1 MRSARAGPRSTIW
14 NNPTCLSRRIYVRRA
29 SNSTAPWQNAK
40 GRSPARRRGGIVGDL
55 APLPSLW
62 RAVFTQRHTVGE
74 STRDGGLHRMPAVRR
89 GLGAL
94 HFRHT
99 RSRQAPFDRQA
110 GERAE
115 LDASRS
121 GRKSTAPE
129 PSGDGEAR
137 SSARKPT
144 DAYCELPEL
153 LPAALPEPAPLPV
166 ALVPE
171 GRDDDVE
178 PEPA

>member
-1 MRSARAGPRSTIW
+1 
-14 NNPTCLSRRIYVRRA
+14 
-29 SNSTAPWQNAK
+29 
-40 GRSPARRRGGIVGDL
+40 
-55 APLPSLW
+55 
-62 RAVFTQRHTVGE
+62 
-74 STRDGGLHRMPAVRR
+74 MPAVRR

-178 PEPA
+178 PEPALPAAPEELVLPEPEAPPEEVDALPPPSPVLEELQPASASAPTKSGIAQSLFFIFSPPEVF